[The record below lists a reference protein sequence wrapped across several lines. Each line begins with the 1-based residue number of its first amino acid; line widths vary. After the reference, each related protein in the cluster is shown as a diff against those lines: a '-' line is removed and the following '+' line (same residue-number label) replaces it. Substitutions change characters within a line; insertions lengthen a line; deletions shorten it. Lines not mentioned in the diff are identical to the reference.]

1 MAAILQMLHSNRTGE
16 NVVPYSQ
23 GKFSPLFLWRA
34 HWQSGFNDSIG
45 RMQCDYKSM
54 GRRKRLDLLAFE
66 ASAAK
71 TNVGNDGLLTLGSP
85 NASPAW
91 SPRTSTRFTC
101 IIGWKPTTMAD
112 S

>member
-16 NVVPYSQ
+16 SVVPYSQ
-23 GKFSPLFLWRA
+23 GKFSPVFLWRA

-54 GRRKRLDLLAFE
+54 GQRKRLDLLAFE

-71 TNVGNDGLLTLGSP
+71 TNVGRFRPCPELVRIIVEHFQDGANLR
-85 NASPAW
+85 W
-91 SPRTSTRFTC
+91 HFR
-101 IIGWKPTTMAD
+101 
-112 S
+112 